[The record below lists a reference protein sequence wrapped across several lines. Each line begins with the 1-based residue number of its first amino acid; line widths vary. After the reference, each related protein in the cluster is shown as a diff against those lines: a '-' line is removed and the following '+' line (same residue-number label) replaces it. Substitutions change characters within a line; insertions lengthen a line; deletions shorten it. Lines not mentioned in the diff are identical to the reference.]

1 MPVSHWI
8 KMNPMLKPNKIE
20 ISTIKNNKNLALA
33 LNGEQDK
40 DFHSGA
46 FLKLTWIQVPELR
59 MNILML
65 GS

>member
-1 MPVSHWI
+1 MLASHWI
-8 KMNPMLKPNKIE
+8 KMNPLLKPNKIE
-20 ISTIKNNKNLALA
+20 ILTIKNNKNSTLA

-40 DFHSGA
+40 DFHVGA